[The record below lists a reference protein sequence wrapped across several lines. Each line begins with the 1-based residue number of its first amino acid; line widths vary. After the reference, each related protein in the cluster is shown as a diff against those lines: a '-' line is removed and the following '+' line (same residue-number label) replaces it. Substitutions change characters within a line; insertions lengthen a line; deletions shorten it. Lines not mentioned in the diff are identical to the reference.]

1 LAREAFV
8 RIRIRSIHLEWGR
21 IEWGRIERGRIER
34 VQLVGAARR
43 VVIASAEARLV
54 A

>member
-8 RIRIRSIHLEWGR
+8 RIRIRSIHLEW
-21 IEWGRIERGRIER
+21 GRIER

>member
-1 LAREAFV
+1 LPREAFV

-21 IEWGRIERGRIER
+21 IEWGRIER